1 MNLAERYESIIEQYS
16 EPLYWHIRR
25 LVVCHEDAQ
34 DVLQDTLSSIFLHLW
49 QIRDPAKTKAW
60 LYAVATNKACRFLK
74 KKARELRCEDI
85 SEHLCGLIES
95 SAYVNYEKAAAI
107 DLHKAVLKLPKVQQ
121 MVFNLRFFDEMEY
134 EEISRITGSSI
145 ETLRV
150 NYHIAKKKV
159 TQYINEE
166 QL

>member
-1 MNLAERYESIIEQYS
+1 MNPTERYEAIIKRYS

-34 DVLQDTLSSIFLHLW
+34 DVLQDTLSSAYLHLW
-49 QIRDPAKTKAW
+49 QIRDQAKTKAW
-60 LYAVATNKACRFLK
+60 LYTIATNKANKFLR

-85 SEHLCGLIES
+85 SGHLCEMIES
-95 SAYVNYEKAAAI
+95 SPYVDYEKADAV
-107 DLHKAVLKLPKVQQ
+107 DLQKAVLKLPKVQQ

-134 EEISRITGSSI
+134 EEISRITGAGI
-145 ETLRV
+145 DALRV

-159 TQYINEE
+159 TKFIHEE

>member
-1 MNLAERYESIIEQYS
+1 MNQTERYEAIIKQYS

-34 DVLQDTLSSIFLHLW
+34 DLLQDTFSSVFLHLW
-49 QIRDPAKTKAW
+49 QIREPAKTKAW
-60 LYAVATNKACRFLK
+60 LYTIATNKANRFLR
-74 KKARELRCEDI
+74 KKARTLRCEDI
-85 SEHLCGLIES
+85 SEHLCEIIEN

-107 DLHKAVLKLPKVQQ
+107 DLQKAVLKLPKSQQ
-121 MVFNLRFFDEMEY
+121 MVFNLRFFDEMDY
-134 EEISRITGSSI
+134 EEISKITGSSI
-145 ETLRV
+145 DTLRV

-159 TQYINEE
+159 TQYIHEE

>member
-1 MNLAERYESIIEQYS
+1 MDQTERYETVIKQYS

-25 LVVCHEDAQ
+25 LVVSHEDAQ
-34 DVLQDTLSSIFLHLW
+34 DVLQDTLSSIYLHFW

-60 LYAVATNKACRFLK
+60 LYTVATNKANSFLRK
-74 KKARELRCEDI
+74 KSKELRYEDI
-85 SEHLCGLIES
+85 SDHLCNMIES
-95 SAYVNYEKAAAI
+95 STYVDYEKAAAI
-107 DLHKAVLKLPKVQQ
+107 DLHKAVLKLPKAQQ

-134 EEISRITGSSI
+134 EEISRITGTSVS
-145 ETLRV
+145 TLRV

-159 TQYINEE
+159 TQYIHEE

>member
-1 MNLAERYESIIEQYS
+1 MNQAERYETLIKQYS

-34 DVLQDTLSSIFLHLW
+34 DLLQDTFSSVFLHLW
-49 QIRDPAKTKAW
+49 QVRDPAKTKAW
-60 LYAVATNKACRFLK
+60 LYTVATNKANRFLR

-85 SEHLCGLIES
+85 SGHLCDLMES

-134 EEISRITGSSI
+134 EEISRITGLSI
-145 ETLRV
+145 NTLRV

-159 TQYINEE
+159 TQDIHEE